1 MYSRGIVCT
10 LYTIH
15 CTVYNVYCTVYI
27 IHSNLRVQYLEPIYT
42 VQCMYNICVCIIYVQ
57 CTVQYMCTQYTVHC
71 TVSRAHV
78 QCTYVC
84 ITVYVSRMR
93 CIVYVYSIRQFL
105 ASSQCFKRLTRVLLR
120 IASVLLRLLDSSIML
135 TSYERRASVLLRI
148 ATNCQRLASVLLRL
162 LDSSIMLTSYQR
174 RASVLLRI
182 ASVFPASCYDYQILA
197 PCLRLT
203 SVLLASCQHL
213 ATNCQQLAHVSCPQ
227 AVINNN
233 FSYSLTCSRCI

>member
-1 MYSRGIVCT
+1 
-10 LYTIH
+10 
-15 CTVYNVYCTVYI
+15 
-27 IHSNLRVQYLEPIYT
+27 
-42 VQCMYNICVCIIYVQ
+42 MYNICTMYCTIYV
-57 CTVQYMCTQYTVHC
+57 YTVHC
-71 TVSRAHV
+71 TLYSV
-78 QCTYVC
+78 QSPC
-84 ITVYVSRMR
+84 TVYICMHHSVCVSYALYCLR
-93 CIVYVYSIRQFL
+93 VQYTLV
-105 ASSQCFKRLTRVLLR
+105 SSVQLVFQTAYQSL
-120 IASVLLRLLDSSIML
+120 
-135 TSYERRASVLLRI
+135 